1 MTFSDFSLSGS
12 LLASLEEMGCLEA
25 FPVQAAVIPLV
36 LEGRDLSV
44 SAPTGSGKTL
54 AFAAPLVE
62 GLGRTPSRGR
72 DVEASRS
79 PGRGAGTI
87 RSLVLVPTRELAL
100 QVASVFQALSR
111 GASQALVIRAVHG
124 GRSVNPDMLSL
135 RGGADVLV
143 ATPGRLLDLVSRHA
157 ARLEALRY
165 LVLDEADRM
174 LGLGFR
180 EELDAIFALLPRER
194 QTLLFSATLEA
205 EVEALARAALRDAEN
220 IVVRAAVS
228 ASPPRPPTNP
238 PTNPPAVG
246 EAASGSAETAAPDH
260 ESGQGAGI
268 VEIVHRLADGEKGPY
283 LRRLIEEHPDFDRI
297 LVFASSTRRADN
309 VTRKLLNNGYV
320 AAAFH
325 GDLSQ
330 AARLASLEAFRKGRV
345 RILVASDLASRG
357 LDIGGLPCV
366 INYELPRQP
375 LDYVH
380 RIGRTGRA
388 GAPGLAISL
397 VGPEDEEKLRL
408 IERRIG
414 RKLPAAQPKPGS
426 QSPGE

>member
-1 MTFSDFSLSGS
+1 MPFSDYSLSVE
-12 LLASLEEMGCLEA
+12 LLKSLEKMGCLEA
-25 FPVQAAVIPLV
+25 FPVQTAVIPRV

-44 SAPTGSGKTL
+44 CAPTGSGKTL

-62 GLGRTPSRGR
+62 LLGRGPSRGK
-72 DVEASRS
+72 EGGL
-79 PGRGAGTI
+79 GRGAGRGAGPI
-87 RSLVLVPTRELAL
+87 LSLVLVPTRELAL
-100 QVASVFQALSR
+100 QVATVFHALSR
-111 GASQALVIRAVHG
+111 GSARNLVVRAVHG
-124 GRSVNPDMLSL
+124 GGSINPDMLSL

-143 ATPGRLLDLVSRHA
+143 ATPGRLIDLASRKA

-180 EELDAIFALLPRER
+180 EELDAILALLPSDR
-194 QTLLFSATLEA
+194 QTLLFSATLEG
-205 EVEALARAALRDAEN
+205 EIEAINRAALRNGEN
-220 IVVRAAVS
+220 IVVQAALS
-228 ASPPRPPTNP
+228 TPPQPRLQGLPSEVGAGTGFAQG
-238 PTNPPAVG
+238 PAPG
-246 EAASGSAETAAPDH
+246 E
-260 ESGQGAGI
+260 ESRNDGGI
-268 VEIVHRLADGEKGPY
+268 VEILHRVAEGEKGPF
-283 LRRLIEEHPDFDRI
+283 LRRLIDGHPDFDRI
-297 LVFASSTRRADN
+297 LVFASSTRRVDN
-309 VTRKLLNNGYV
+309 VTRKLLNNGYA

-325 GDLSQ
+325 GGLSQ
-330 AARLASLEAFRKGRV
+330 AARVASLEAFRRGRL

-357 LDIGGLPCV
+357 LDITGLPCV

-414 RKLPAAQPKPGS
+414 RKLPSAEA
-426 QSPGE
+426 